1 MVEETV
7 SEEQSQRQF
16 ETPQQELERAISD
29 YLYVSRN
36 YTNYY
41 AVSGYIEAEE
51 KAWERLE
58 NAFKD
63 PKLDA

>member
-7 SEEQSQRQF
+7 NKEQSQRQF
-16 ETPQQELERAISD
+16 ETPEQELERAVSD

-51 KAWERLE
+51 KAWQRLE
-58 NAFKD
+58 KALKD
-63 PKLDA
+63 PELEV

>member
-7 SEEQSQRQF
+7 NKEQSQRQF
-16 ETPQQELERAISD
+16 ETPEQELQRAVSD

-51 KAWERLE
+51 KAWQRLE
-58 NAFKD
+58 KALKD
-63 PKLDA
+63 PELEV

>member
-7 SEEQSQRQF
+7 NKEQSQRQF
-16 ETPQQELERAISD
+16 ETPEQELERAVSD

-41 AVSGYIEAEE
+41 AVSGYIDAEE
-51 KAWERLE
+51 KAWQRLE
-58 NAFKD
+58 KAFKD
-63 PKLDA
+63 PELEV